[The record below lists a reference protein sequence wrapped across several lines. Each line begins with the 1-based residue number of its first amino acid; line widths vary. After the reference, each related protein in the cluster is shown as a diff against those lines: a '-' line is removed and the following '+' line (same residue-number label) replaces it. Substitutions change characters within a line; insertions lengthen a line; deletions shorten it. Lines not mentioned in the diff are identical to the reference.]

1 VRAPHRFQ
9 TVQGI
14 ERTIGAPP
22 AQRAR
27 GGVWSLAS
35 WSDGGQPEHVV
46 APQGDTT
53 LVATFRRST
62 GYWLAEADGDV
73 APFGDAP
80 ALPGVGDE
88 LGGASAVAIAT
99 HPSGGGF
106 WVLAS
111 DGRVLSRGSAPP
123 MGAVDLSQL
132 TKPGEAVA
140 SVSATPDGRGV
151 WVFSTAGRVLAL
163 GAAPP
168 PSELSGLDVI
178 LGLDLDGPIVDSVA
192 TPSGRGAYMVAAD
205 GGVFTIGDAA
215 FRGSVRSELGG
226 GLPDHPV
233 VGITPDPDG
242 EGYWLVAADGG
253 VFAID
258 APFRGSL
265 PAILRYEQLFAPV
278 GGMVPYGNGYLL
290 VAGDGGVFTFSD
302 LPFQGS
308 SSGRVDSPVIGI
320 AAPR

>member
-1 VRAPHRFQ
+1 
-9 TVQGI
+9 
-14 ERTIGAPP
+14 
-22 AQRAR
+22 
-27 GGVWSLAS
+27 
-35 WSDGGQPEHVV
+35 
-46 APQGDTT
+46 
-53 LVATFRRST
+53 
-62 GYWLAEADGDV
+62 
-73 APFGDAP
+73 
-80 ALPGVGDE
+80 
-88 LGGASAVAIAT
+88 
-99 HPSGGGF
+99 
-106 WVLAS
+106 
-111 DGRVLSRGSAPP
+111 
-123 MGAVDLSQL
+123 VDLSQL

-258 APFRGSL
+258 ARFRGSL